1 MASVDLEDLIED
13 LQSELNTPGADVYDT
28 VSTTAWVSY
37 LRNAFWSAHLDG
49 LMEGWTESDGLISK
63 LNDPTADAMSRDQQQ
78 LIIMYAGINIL
89 RNELKNLNTVF
100 RAKAGSVEYETQ
112 KSSQVLKGLLEDM
125 TQRRNYILQRLADT
139 GVARDMVYI
148 DSYIARQNAINN
160 NYIDWVGA

>member
-28 VSTTAWVSY
+28 VSPTAWVSY

-49 LMEGWTESDGLISK
+49 LMEGWTESDGLILK
-63 LNDPTADAMSRDQQQ
+63 LNDPSAAAMTRDQQQ
-78 LIIMYAGINIL
+78 LIIMYAGIQIL
-89 RNELKNLNTVF
+89 RNELKNMNTVF
-100 RAKAGSVEYETQ
+100 RAKAGSVEYETG

-125 TQRRNYILQRLADT
+125 TERRNYILQRLADT

-148 DSYIARQNAINN
+148 DSYIARQNAINSG
-160 NYIDWVGA
+160 YLEWVGS